1 MALTGQGARQATRE
15 SLAIATGYGILD
27 RDFRKT
33 LGMKVPKYK
42 ALSILRELD
51 GKMEP
56 IKQVRRHQYYFYEEG
71 DWFNASCT
79 IAAKANSG
87 SGINVT
93 LTAGDHYDSG
103 ARSYPVVGQLAVF
116 ENEIVGYV
124 FSINRATPNAHVVL
138 INPYNAAQTV
148 QTAAV
153 VGQSVCFYG
162 NIQPEKS
169 LQTEMRIPNISK
181 ITNFIHTSRERYSVT
196 DWAEQNEVEFEYD
209 GQKYLYV
216 KGIAETADRFAME
229 EEMNLLLTPAN
240 DGTLVDASSNTL
252 LGATGLI
259 PQITTNGQ
267 SFEYDGDFTMA
278 DFDDLVLLI
287 DDNYGD
293 DEYLIGQGRNLSL
306 SMKNWLV
313 DFSKYQNT
321 GVSFNYF
328 DGGKQQ
334 ALSFDFVTMAIGGV
348 TFHMSVWAILS
359 HAGSLGAGNMPYRHM
374 GIFIPCGNTKDP
386 QSQSMV
392 PYLQLNYSPPK
403 GAPHTI
409 QGDIKVY
416 ETGGDAKQTPTSD
429 EQIRDIHMLSYKS
442 LAVRN
447 REKFI
452 IARKP

>member
-1 MALTGQGARQATRE
+1 MALVGQGARQAAVE
-15 SLAIATGYGILD
+15 NLSIATGYGILD
-27 RDFRKT
+27 RDFRKA

-56 IKQVRRHQYYFYEEG
+56 IKQVRRHQFYFYEEG
-71 DWFNASCT
+71 DWFNASVT
-79 IAAKANSG
+79 IAAKSNSG
-87 SGINVT
+87 SNILIT
-93 LTAGDHYDSG
+93 LSTGDHYDSG
-103 ARSYPVVGQLAVF
+103 THSYPVVNQLVVF
-116 ENEIVGYV
+116 TNETVGFIV
-124 FSINRATPNAHVVL
+124 SINRTTPNAHVLTVA
-138 INPYNAAQTV
+138 PYNAAQAV

-153 VGQSVCFYG
+153 VGDALCCYG
-162 NIQPEKS
+162 NVQPEKS
-169 LQTEMRIPNISK
+169 LQTEMRVPNISK

-196 DWAEQNEVEFEYD
+196 DWAEQNEIEFEYD
-209 GQKYLYV
+209 GQKFLYV
-216 KGIAETADRFAME
+216 KGIAETADRFAMQ
-229 EEMNLLLTPAN
+229 EEMNLFLTPAN
-240 DGTLVDASSNTL
+240 DGTLVDASSNAL

-278 DFDDLVLLI
+278 DFDDMVLLI

-293 DEYLIGQGRNLSL
+293 DEYLGGLGRNLSL

-313 DFSKYQNT
+313 DFSKFQNT
-321 GVSFNYF
+321 GISFDYF
-328 DGGKQQ
+328 DGGKEQ
-334 ALSFDFVTMAIGGV
+334 ALSFDFTTMALSGI
-348 TFHMSVWAILS
+348 TFHFNLWEILS
-359 HAGSLGAGNMPYRHM
+359 HAGSLGAGALPYRFM

-386 QSQSMV
+386 ENNSSV

-416 ETGGDAKQTPTSD
+416 ETGGDARSAPTSD
-429 EQIRDIHMLSYKS
+429 QQIRDIHMISYKS

>member
-1 MALTGQGARQATRE
+1 MALTAQGSRQATRE

-27 RDFRKT
+27 RSFRKE

-51 GKMEP
+51 GKMAP
-56 IKQVRRHQYYFYEEG
+56 IKMTPRHQYYFYEEG
-71 DWFNASCT
+71 DWFNASIT
-79 IAAKANSG
+79 ISAKANSG
-87 SGINVT
+87 SDILIT
-93 LTAGDHYDSG
+93 LTTGDHYDSG
-103 ARSYPVVGQLAVF
+103 ARSYPTVGQLVVF
-116 ENEIVGYV
+116 ENETVGYIK
-124 FSINRATPNAHVVL
+124 SINRTTPNAHVLTVS
-138 INPYNAAQTV
+138 PYNAAQAV

-153 VGQSVCFYG
+153 VGQSLCCYG

-181 ITNFIHTSRERYSVT
+181 ITNFIHTTRERYSVT

-216 KGIAETADRFAME
+216 KGIAETADRFAMQE
-229 EEMNLLLTPAN
+229 ELNLLLTPAN
-240 DGTLVDASSNTL
+240 DGTLVDASSNQL

-267 SFEYDGDFTMA
+267 SFEYDGDFTMG
-278 DFDDLVLLI
+278 DFDDLVLTI

-293 DEYLIGQGRNLSL
+293 DEYMVGQGRNLSL

-313 DFSKYQNT
+313 DFSKFQNT

-334 ALSFDFVTMAIGGV
+334 ALSFDFVTMALGGV
-348 TFHMSVWAILS
+348 TFHMGVWNILS

-386 QSQSMV
+386 QSQNMV
-392 PYLQLNYSPPK
+392 PYLSLHYSPPK

-416 ETGGDAKQTPTSD
+416 ETGGDAKSNPTSD
-429 EQIRDIHMLSYKS
+429 EQIRDIHMISYKS

>member
-1 MALTGQGARQATRE
+1 MALIGQGARQAAVE
-15 SLAIATGYGILD
+15 NLAIATGYGILD
-27 RDFRKT
+27 RDFRKS

-79 IAAKANSG
+79 IAAANNSG
-87 SGINVT
+87 GNVLVT
-93 LTAGDHYDSG
+93 LSTADHYDSG
-103 ARSYPVVGQLAVF
+103 THSYPVVNQLCVF
-116 ENEIVGYV
+116 ENEVVGYV
-124 FSINRATPNAHVVL
+124 SAINRATPNAHVVTVV
-138 INPYNAAQTV
+138 PYNASQAV

-153 VGQSVCFYG
+153 VGQAICFYG
-162 NIQPEKS
+162 NIQPEQS
-169 LQTEMRIPNISK
+169 LQTEMRVPNISK
-181 ITNFIHTSRERYSVT
+181 ITNFIHPSRERYSVT

-209 GQKYLYV
+209 GQKFLYV
-216 KGIAETADRFAME
+216 KGIAETADRFAMQE
-229 EEMNLLLTPAN
+229 ETNLLLTPAN
-240 DGTLVDASSNTL
+240 DGTLVDASANPL

-267 SFEYDGDFTMA
+267 SFEYDGDFTFA
-278 DFDDLVLLI
+278 DFQDMVLLI

-293 DEYLIGQGRNLSL
+293 DEYMVGQGRNLSI
-306 SMKNWLV
+306 SMMNWLV
-313 DFSKYQNT
+313 DFNRFGNQ
-321 GVSFNYF
+321 GISFNYF
-328 DGGKQQ
+328 DGGKEQ
-334 ALSFDFVTMAIGGV
+334 AVAFDFTTIAIGGI
-348 TFHMSVWAILS
+348 TFHMSLWEILS
-359 HAGSLGAGNMPYRHM
+359 HAGSLGAGNFPYRHM
-374 GIFIPCGNTKDP
+374 GIFIPCGNSKDP
-386 QSQSMV
+386 ESASMV
-392 PYLQLNYSPPK
+392 PYLQLNYSAPK

-416 ETGGDAKQTPTSD
+416 ETGGDSRTNPTSD
-429 EQIRDIHMLSYKS
+429 KQIRDIHMLSYKS